1 MASQALAAQCAQLPP
16 RLAPHCLTNDRT
28 SDTYTCTEVSGAI
41 VICNWSRAAANLAY
55 CAFCQPRFLERTL
68 SIVTRYTVPGTTA
81 SGRQDNESP
90 GCGRT
95 AHRRA

>member
-28 SDTYTCTEVSGAI
+28 SDTYTCPAVAGAI
-41 VICNWSRAAANLAY
+41 VICNWSRVAANLAY

-68 SIVTRYTVPGTTA
+68 WNVIPTSLTLSFSSSEKHA
-81 SGRQDNESP
+81 
-90 GCGRT
+90 
-95 AHRRA
+95 